1 MDVLCRET
9 QAYTGSVSNTAF
21 TLSLWTWQNPPSS
34 KGCFLCLWVSSDAT
48 LNDSSNAGF
57 LGEQDNFK
65 KFQRVVNSLQMIV
78 LNHERHRVDGSWH
91 LEVGQI
97 ICRKHKTTSRHPA
110 IMRWLFGALSE
121 GIEKDRSTALINKPA
136 LIIRDISSID
146 AVDASIV
153 YRAQRLMKH
162 IQCKMKKKVGRNVI
176 SSVLYQTSTFTSC
189 KKKRVLVRW
198 ILNEPPLHLRQ
209 GPRGTAAG
217 GLWAWDE
224 REHVR
229 LLTQSVLTEV
239 TPLWDQRCRVAQL
252 GAESFHQLVR
262 RSLFVS
268 SMRSCQKLTSNT
280 AAKCLTAV
288 CSSYSTT
295 FGRQRHWRAKTKL
308 ALHSLPT
315 VSVSE
320 QGCHSA
326 CRDCSVTCWLSVLV
340 TALLFV
346 FGTADILN
354 CDDYF

>member
-1 MDVLCRET
+1 MWSAASYT
-9 QAYTGSVSNTAF
+9 KPPTSQAA
-21 TLSLWTWQNPPSS
+21 
-34 KGCFLCLWVSSDAT
+34 
-48 LNDSSNAGF
+48 
-57 LGEQDNFK
+57 
-65 KFQRVVNSLQMIV
+65 
-78 LNHERHRVDGSWH
+78 
-91 LEVGQI
+91 
-97 ICRKHKTTSRHPA
+97 
-110 IMRWLFGALSE
+110 
-121 GIEKDRSTALINKPA
+121 
-136 LIIRDISSID
+136 
-146 AVDASIV
+146 
-153 YRAQRLMKH
+153 
-162 IQCKMKKKVGRNVI
+162 KKK
-176 SSVLYQTSTFTSC
+176 C
-189 KKKRVLVRW
+189 VLVRW

-239 TPLWDQRCRVAQL
+239 TLLWDQPCRVAQL

-262 RSLFVS
+262 WSLFVS
-268 SMRSCQKLTSNT
+268 SMLSCQKQTSNT

-308 ALHSLPT
+308 SLHSLPT

-346 FGTADILN
+346 FDTADILN
-354 CDDYF
+354 CDHYFERGTRLKWGQAECSFYLPLCFPDCWLECSNGIVLFSCSFVC